1 MARRRQT
8 NAISLFPFLAVLVCT
23 MGALI
28 LLLLVTTRRIRNDLQ
43 RQTDVAAS
51 PAVVE
56 TVDELPPTAP
66 GDASDGPTESDAT
79 SNADLGDETTIAL
92 DTDVEPSE
100 TFDRA
105 AMLQQIADLK
115 RDITLAEDQQLRLN
129 VQIRQ
134 LQIELAEHEKR
145 QAVWRQLQD
154 ELQERET
161 DADALAA
168 VLSDQ
173 KRLLAEA
180 ENELQDQQQLTRSG
194 EKMLKERESAL
205 IRLRELAQQIAAR
218 SDAGTDQAIIE
229 FSNSEGT
236 RSVPIVVEVT
246 EDGFQLRPTDVQIS
260 SGDMLGFPT
269 SDNPL
274 LSVVYAVNDHRN
286 PDQLH
291 RLPYVLLLVRPDG
304 SLPFYTAQRTLN
316 ESNVHFGYELLSA
329 DQQIRFD
336 PTDETEQRVAREAL
350 LSALKR
356 RKDVYGM
363 DMAKLKELRQ
373 QAERAAE
380 RRSQQ
385 RRSNFAAPE
394 IPRERFSVGAGSPP
408 PVSSLVGQ
416 WERPTGAS
424 DDDDPQDT
432 SSVDRS
438 GSSAPTLA
446 DSTTPDRNAES
457 MADQLN
463 RALSGDP
470 FPQLVP
476 NGTSGSSDEATA
488 QSNSAPQFLSEGD
501 LAAGTDFFGGPAHSE
516 QSSGP
521 KQSSPQSP
529 DADASAAMDSDRI
542 SPPTGFGRSE
552 QQSAELPRGTRTA
565 ETGEE
570 HGDHQQPFEG
580 SPFYSDMPADSAPA
594 GRSTIPGSSTMAGGS
609 GGTPGSAAGT
619 AGDTAPASSP
629 MSATN
634 PPLASTAEGGSFA
647 ASGSTS
653 QDFLSRFMQEVQR
666 EKEKHQPNPI
676 LLALLRHAE
685 AEQTAADDRRIPQ
698 GEGPA
703 SADAGFPTAASGNP
717 FETSTAEAGPALLL
731 TLTAD
736 ALQIHDQRSN
746 HHHEV
751 DLDQETIDRLVR
763 RILLQV
769 AAAESNERPVVRFRV
784 TETMLGIQQ
793 RLSAELQKYS
803 VRTDT
808 VEVIDSAGPAAP
820 NVGPQSKQAPAEPQQ
835 VLPPNRSARGLSL

>member
-51 PAVVE
+51 PAIVE
-56 TVDELPPTAP
+56 AVDERPPTAP
-66 GDASDGPTESDAT
+66 GDALDGPTESDAT
-79 SNADLGDETTIAL
+79 SNADLRDETTNAL
-92 DTDVEPSE
+92 DEDDEPSE

-115 RDITLAEDQQLRLN
+115 RDITLAEDQQLQLN
-129 VQIRQ
+129 VQIGQ

-145 QAVWRQLQD
+145 QAVWRQLQEERQD
-154 ELQERET
+154 RET
-161 DADALAA
+161 DAAALAA

-180 ENELQDQQQLTRSG
+180 EAELQDQQQLTRSG
-194 EKMLKERESAL
+194 EKMLKDRESAL

-218 SDAGTDQAIIE
+218 SDAGIDQSIIE

-246 EDGFQLRPTDVQIS
+246 EVGFQLRPTDVQIS

-291 RLPYVLLLVRPDG
+291 RPPYVLLLVRPDG

-316 ESNVHFGYELLSA
+316 ESKVHFGYELLSA

-336 PTDETEQRVAREAL
+336 PTDEAEQRVAREAL

-356 RKDVYGM
+356 RNDVYGM
-363 DMAKLKELRQ
+363 DMAKLRELRQ

-380 RRSQQ
+380 RRSQ
-385 RRSNFAAPE
+385 RRGSNFAPPE
-394 IPRERFSVGAGSPP
+394 IPRERFSVGAGTPP

-432 SSVDRS
+432 SGDDHWGSSDRRFAHSTTSDRS
-438 GSSAPTLA
+438 
-446 DSTTPDRNAES
+446 AES
-457 MADQLN
+457 MAN
-463 RALSGDP
+463 RLSDDRSSDS

-476 NGTSGSSDEATA
+476 NGTTESSDQGNAH
-488 QSNSAPQFLSEGD
+488 SNSAPQFLSEGD
-501 LAAGTDFFGGPAHSE
+501 LAAGTDFFGGPAHSA

-521 KQSSPQSP
+521 KHSSPQSP
-529 DADASAAMDSDRI
+529 DADASAAMDSDRT
-542 SPPTGFGRSE
+542 SPPTGFGRPE

-565 ETGEE
+565 ETGED

-580 SPFYSDMPADSAPA
+580 SPFYSDMPADSALA
-594 GRSTIPGSSTMAGGS
+594 GRSTMPGSSAMAGGS
-609 GGTPGSAAGT
+609 NGTPGSAAGT
-619 AGDTAPASSP
+619 AGDAAPASSP

-653 QDFLSRFMQEVQR
+653 QDFLSRFMQEVER

-685 AEQTAADDRRIPQ
+685 AEQTAADDRRSPE
-698 GEGPA
+698 GEGL
-703 SADAGFPTAASGNP
+703 ASGNP
-717 FETSTAEAGPALLL
+717 FEASTTEAGPALLL

-736 ALQIHDQRSN
+736 ALQIHDQRSDDR
-746 HHHEV
+746 HEV
-751 DLDQETIDRLVR
+751 DLHQETIDRLVR

-769 AAAESNERPVVRFRV
+769 AATESESRPVVRFRV

-808 VEVIDSAGPAAP
+808 VEVIDSARPAAP

-835 VLPPNRSARGLSL
+835 ILPPNRSARGLSL

>member
-51 PAVVE
+51 PAMVE
-56 TVDELPPTAP
+56 TVDDVPPTVLT
-66 GDASDGPTESDAT
+66 DDSDSPTESDAT
-79 SNADLGDETTIAL
+79 SNAGLDDETTIAI
-92 DTDVEPSE
+92 DVDDEPSE

-115 RDITLAEDQQLRLN
+115 RDITLAEDQQLQLN
-129 VQIRQ
+129 IQIRQ

-145 QAVWRQLQD
+145 QAMWRQLQN
-154 ELQERET
+154 ELQQRET

-180 ENELQDQQQLTRSG
+180 ETELQDQQQLTRSG

-205 IRLRELAQQIAAR
+205 IQLRELAQQIAAR
-218 SDAGTDQAIIE
+218 SDAGTDQSIIE

-291 RLPYVLLLVRPDG
+291 RPPYVLLLVRPDG

-356 RKDVYGM
+356 RNDVYGM
-363 DMAKLKELRQ
+363 DMAKLRELRQ

-380 RRSQQ
+380 RRSQ
-385 RRSNFAAPE
+385 RRGSNFAPPE

-416 WERPTGAS
+416 WERPGGTSS
-424 DDDDPQDT
+424 DDDRQNT

-438 GSSAPTLA
+438 GSSDPRLA
-446 DSTTPDRNAES
+446 DSRTSDRRHES
-457 MADQLN
+457 MAD
-463 RALSGDP
+463 RLSDPLPGDP

-476 NGTSGSSDEATA
+476 NGTSESSEQATVH
-488 QSNSAPQFLSEGD
+488 SNSAPQFLSEGD
-501 LAAGTDFFGGPAHSE
+501 LAAGTDFSGGPAHSA

-521 KQSSPQSP
+521 KQSSSQSP
-529 DADASAAMDSDRI
+529 DANASVAMDSDRT
-542 SPPTGFGRSE
+542 SPPTGFGRPE

-565 ETGEE
+565 ETGED
-570 HGDHQQPFEG
+570 HGDDQQPFQS
-580 SPFYSDMPADSAPA
+580 SPFYSDMPADSALA
-594 GRSTIPGSSTMAGGS
+594 GSSTMPGSSAMAGGS
-609 GGTPGSAAGT
+609 NGTPGSAAGT

-634 PPLASTAEGGSFA
+634 PTLPSTAEGGSYA

-653 QDFLSRFMQEVQR
+653 QDFLSRFMQEVER
-666 EKEKHQPNPI
+666 EKEKQQPNPI

-685 AEQTAADDRRIPQ
+685 AEQTAADDRRSPE

-703 SADAGFPTAASGNP
+703 AAAAGFPAAASGP
-717 FETSTAEAGPALLL
+717 SFEDSTTEAGPALLL
-731 TLTAD
+731 TLTSD
-736 ALQIHDQRSN
+736 ALQIHDQRRDEL
-746 HHHEV
+746 HEV

-769 AAAESNERPVVRFRV
+769 AATENESRPVVRFRV

-808 VEVIDSAGPAAP
+808 VEVIDSAGPAVP
-820 NVGPQSKQAPAEPQQ
+820 TVGPQSKQAPAEPRQ